1 MAKAAL
7 KHEVE
12 GQLVLLAEELRSFA
26 ANARAGTWRKATHN
40 LYYAAFD
47 ATAALLW
54 SKGIEPK
61 SHDGAQSMLALHFVK
76 PGALP
81 ADTTARLNEL
91 MAARNA
97 ADYKGAVPV
106 GVTEAA
112 RYRPWVIGFVEKAL
126 ALLEA
131 GALKPDLAPV
141 RAALSEAAAARLG
154 KRGSAP

>member
-81 ADTTARLNEL
+81 ADTARGRAVL
-91 MAARNA
+91 ARA
-97 ADYKGAVPV
+97 LDRVRHEPFLDRSGRFVC
-106 GVTEAA
+106 GEDA
-112 RYRPWVIGFVEKAL
+112 R
-126 ALLEA
+126 A
-131 GALKPDLAPV
+131 GGDDV
-141 RAALSEAAAARLG
+141 VDG
-154 KRGSAP
+154 